1 MVSQPLDAVIP
12 RVTGFLSCFRKG
24 RVKYANK
31 SKAQKAAQ
39 LIFRRCWMGGFW
51 IELGCRGRKKNPALP
66 KSISLPTGPKLSV
79 VAFHISIFIILL
91 GTSNSFCSVRGIN
104 TSTAEHSFVTFPGQG
119 WQFFTW
125 NCNVGDT
132 WNVQLATALC
142 NLAVSREEEIPPP
155 NPSGFSC
162 SAMKMPP
169 VLVLQVQILMWQIL
183 SSPATPFWAW
193 EKAGIFPRWLQLN
206 EICFKNHT
214 GGDQLHLKHFRVN
227 LFG

>member
-1 MVSQPLDAVIP
+1 M
-12 RVTGFLSCFRKG
+12 
-24 RVKYANK
+24 
-31 SKAQKAAQ
+31 
-39 LIFRRCWMGGFW
+39 
-51 IELGCRGRKKNPALP
+51 ELGCRGRKKTPALP
-66 KSISLPTGPKLSV
+66 KSINLPTGPKLSV

-104 TSTAEHSFVTFPGQG
+104 TSTAEHGFATFPGQG

-169 VLVLQVQILMWQIL
+169 VLVLQVPDVTNLVLTCNPILGLGKGWN
-183 SSPATPFWAW
+183 
-193 EKAGIFPRWLQLN
+193 FPKVAPTKRNLLQ
-206 EICFKNHT
+206 KPHW
-214 GGDQLHLKHFRVN
+214 R
-227 LFG
+227 